1 MSAWINHVKAYSAK
15 HGLSYKDSLKDPQCK
30 EQYTHIKTGEK
41 QVEQGNKE
49 FKQRQKTKKLLNFG
63 EETIEI
69 PREMALDNKVVPTL
83 TPSNNIRK
91 RNKIPAVSIEP
102 TDENKINIVTDNKSH
117 DEKFNEF
124 RPELKQRVRARR
136 IMKSVSGLSPN
147 ITVTRGSGS
156 GSLGII

>member
-1 MSAWINHVKAYSAK
+1 
-15 HGLSYKDSLKDPQCK
+15 
-30 EQYTHIKTGEK
+30 
-41 QVEQGNKE
+41 
-49 FKQRQKTKKLLNFG
+49 
-63 EETIEI
+63 
-69 PREMALDNKVVPTL
+69 MALDNKVVPTL

-102 TDENKINIVTDNKSH
+102 TDENKINIVTDNKTH